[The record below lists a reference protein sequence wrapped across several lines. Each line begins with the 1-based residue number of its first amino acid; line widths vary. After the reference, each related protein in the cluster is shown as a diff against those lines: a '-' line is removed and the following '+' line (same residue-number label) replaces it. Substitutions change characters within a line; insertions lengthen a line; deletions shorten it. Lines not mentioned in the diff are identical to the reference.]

1 MHIALT
7 PAQMR
12 ALDKYMIEQKKI
24 PGILLMENAAYGV
37 FDRIRAEAEPCSVHV
52 FCGTGN
58 NGGDGLA
65 VARILLSNGYDVTVV
80 MTGNEQE
87 LSGDAKT
94 NYAFFEMQDEG
105 VIWLRD
111 ALELDALNEAEVYVD
126 ALFGT
131 GLSRNVSGIHAAVID
146 YLNERDA
153 LVVSVDVP
161 SGVNAQTGAV
171 MGMAV
176 RADITVTFQ
185 YPKIGHFMFPGR
197 EYAGELRIAK
207 IGVDDGCE
215 IPLQANVCVYESDDE
230 DMCLGMRALDTNK
243 GSYGRLLM
251 IAGSAGMAGAAVLCA
266 RSASRAGAGLVIA
279 ASTEPVVNVL
289 QNNVPEAVCHTF
301 AGGLSGELSGLAA
314 SEIAGLVEGKTAIV
328 IGPGLG
334 RQSAVKGLV
343 EEVVCHH
350 DMIKVVDAD
359 ALYMLRED
367 AGLLDDKCGELILT
381 PHPKEFAALSG
392 LSVAQVLENPLKCA
406 VRFAMEHDVIV
417 VLKGTTT
424 VVADPFGNASLVC
437 AGNPGMAKGGSGD
450 VLAGV
455 IASFAAQG
463 KDAYEAALMGVYVA
477 GMAGEYAAEEH
488 GEYSMTPMD
497 TVNHIGTAIEAMT
510 VDYVEADTVHKKEE
524 TGEPNREVA
533 KRQEP
538 EQAYVAEEEEYEPE
552 DEMEDEIDDE
562 IEDLFAGEPQRIYE
576 KPQVEEVPAFLEKYR
591 DEQTEQHVKITEE
604 REELVREEEAAEM
617 TRRELVAQEIEEE
630 EFLETWEEELEATQ
644 EMKQEILEEL
654 KNTGDRPPS
663 RRKIG

>member
-12 ALDKYMIEQKKI
+12 AVDKYMIEQKKI

-37 FDRIRAEAEPCSVHV
+37 FDRIREETEPCSVQV

-65 VARILLSNGYDVTVV
+65 VARILLANGYDVSVV
-80 MTGNEQE
+80 MAGKEEE
-87 LSGDAKT
+87 LSGDAQT
-94 NYAFFEMQDEG
+94 NYAFFATQDEG
-105 VIWLRD
+105 VLWLRD
-111 ALELDALNEAEVYVD
+111 ATELASLDEVEVYVD

-131 GLSRNVSGIHAAVID
+131 GLSRNVNGLHADLID

-153 LVVSVDVP
+153 LVVSVDIP

-171 MGMAV
+171 MGTAV
-176 RADITVTFQ
+176 RADVTVTFQ

-197 EYAGELRIAK
+197 EYAGELCVVQ
-207 IGVDDGCE
+207 IGVDDGCDV
-215 IPLQANVCVYESDDE
+215 PLQANVCAYESDDE

-266 RSASRAGAGLVIA
+266 RSASRAGAGLVVA

-301 AGGLSGELSGLAA
+301 AGGLNGELSGLAA
-314 SEIAGLVEGKTAIV
+314 AEVAGLIEGKTALA

-334 RQSAVKGLV
+334 RERAAMELV
-343 EEVVCHH
+343 AEVVCNH

-359 ALYMLRED
+359 ALFALSED
-367 AGLLDDKCGELILT
+367 SGILDDKSGDVILT

-392 LSVAQVLENPLKCA
+392 MSVAQVKENPLKCA

-437 AGNPGMAKGGSGD
+437 AGSPGMAKGGSGD
-450 VLAGV
+450 VLTGV

-477 GMAGEYAAEEH
+477 GMAGEYAAEEL

-510 VDYVEADTVHKKEE
+510 VDYVEADTVHRKEE
-524 TGEPNREVA
+524 IR
-533 KRQEP
+533 EP
-538 EQAYVAEEEEYEPE
+538 EQDVREIEEPEETEEPE
-552 DEMEDEIDDE
+552 DEQEM
-562 IEDLFAGEPQRIYE
+562 EDLFAGEPKRIYE
-576 KPQVEEVPAFLEKYR
+576 KPQEEDIPAFLEKYM
-591 DEQTEQHVKITEE
+591 DEPTTKHEKITEE
-604 REELVREEEAAEM
+604 QIELAREEE
-617 TRRELVAQEIEEE
+617 EIEEE
-630 EFLETWEEELEATQ
+630 RELLADETEETELAEVQDEEIEVTQ
-644 EMKQEILEEL
+644 EMQREILEEL